1 VKVFDSQEMVRGGEG
16 AAHAKMAMD
25 GVSGSHHLP

>member
-1 VKVFDSQEMVRGGEG
+1 MVCGGEG

-25 GVSGSHHLP
+25 GVWGSHHLPWAWGW